1 MGSQDPKRK
10 QKDAYEVLA
19 LSEAHKE
26 TVLLMLQISAF
37 FHKATWLWI
46 TEWLY
51 DII

>member
-1 MGSQDPKRK
+1 MGRQDPKRK
-10 QKDAYEVLA
+10 QKDDYEVLA

-26 TVLLMLQISAF
+26 TVLLMLQINAF
-37 FHKATWLWI
+37 FHKVTWLWI